1 MLKGKFNQKCLQYG
15 HGHRAWT
22 LIYIVRTY
30 RFHCLGWK
38 RGPCVVLFQRLAYQM
53 LSSAIRNNL
62 ILRSFFKFIVD
73 RCSVLCVRF
82 AHCPLPIVKF
92 RKKEI
97 TRENKWKT
105 RLWIGIIKIKLTY
118 RFVSE
123 LFVWLR
129 WSDDYSSFFVFF
141 FLYYILNIY
150 SIVIGTANVN
160 KTFLMNHSHLIRRT
174 DETAIGNREWMI
186 ETKTKKLTTN
196 HSNLCEHA
204 NCVF

>member
-1 MLKGKFNQKCLQYG
+1 MGWCYLSSFIDVFVSRNLLTFYIALVVDEMRTKLAKKGKKTQKTKQKLMLKGKFNQKCLQYG

-141 FLYYILNIY
+141 FYITY
-150 SIVIGTANVN
+150 
-160 KTFLMNHSHLIRRT
+160 
-174 DETAIGNREWMI
+174 
-186 ETKTKKLTTN
+186 
-196 HSNLCEHA
+196 
-204 NCVF
+204 